1 MGRRDAREWL
11 AALEDKQRRKS
22 WRYRDLEAAL
32 RSVSAVMVSK
42 KGSHRTFKHG
52 DHPRLVTL
60 VDAGNDTLS
69 IGYVN
74 DVVKLLSAALG
85 AAPHEDT

>member
-1 MGRRDAREWL
+1 MGRRDPREWL
-11 AALEDKQRRKS
+11 ALLEDRQRRKS

-32 RSVSAVMVSK
+32 VSVGAVRVSK

-52 DHPRLVTL
+52 DCPRLVTL

-69 IGYVN
+69 IGYVT
-74 DVVKLLSAALG
+74 DVVKLLRIALG
-85 AAPHEDT
+85 EAM